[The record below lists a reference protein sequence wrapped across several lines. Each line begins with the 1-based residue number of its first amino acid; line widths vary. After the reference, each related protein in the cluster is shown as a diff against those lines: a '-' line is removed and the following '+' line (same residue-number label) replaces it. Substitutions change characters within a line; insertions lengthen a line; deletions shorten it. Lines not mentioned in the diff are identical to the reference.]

1 MTAKV
6 ENVKQGKSKFRLTLK
21 WRDTLQLSVLT
32 IPTIIWFVIFSY
44 IPMFGCVIAFKDF
57 DYRAG
62 IWGSKWCGLKNFQY
76 LFASNDAG
84 RILRNTLFYNAIF
97 IILGIVIGVICA
109 LLLEQVKNKT
119 MIKTFQ
125 TSMFLPHFVSWVV
138 VAFIAQGLFK
148 YDSGILNNFF
158 VKLGMAP
165 KQWYTDTK
173 PWPIILIFANVWK
186 TVGFNTLLYYGGL
199 LGIDQTLYEAAAID
213 GASTMQ
219 RIFKITIPMLMPT
232 ITILF
237 IMGVGNVF
245 RADFGLF
252 YYIPNNYGSLYSV
265 TDVIDTYIFRSLK
278 VSGEI
283 ASSSAASFFQSVCG
297 LLLVLGANRVIR
309 KINPE
314 NAMF

>member
-1 MTAKV
+1 M
-6 ENVKQGKSKFRLTLK
+6 
-21 WRDTLQLSVLT
+21 QLSLLT
-32 IPTIIWFVIFSY
+32 VPAIVWFIVFSY

-76 LFASNDAG
+76 LFASNDAA
-84 RILRNTLFYNAIF
+84 RILRNTILYNVVF
-97 IILGIVIGVICA
+97 ILLGIVIGVASA
-109 LLLEQVKNKT
+109 LLLEQIKKKM

-125 TSMFLPHFVSWVV
+125 TMIFLPHFVSWVV
-138 VAFIAQGLFK
+138 VAFVAQGLFK
-148 YDSGILNNFF
+148 YESGILNNILSKF
-158 VKLGMAP
+158 GMAP
-165 KQWYTDTK
+165 KQWYTDVK
-173 PWPIILIFANVWK
+173 PWPTILILANIWK
-186 TVGFNTLLYYGGL
+186 TIGFNTLIYYGGL
-199 LGIDQTLYEAAAID
+199 LGIDTTLYEAAAID
-213 GASTMQ
+213 GATTMQ
-219 RIFKITIPMLMPT
+219 RIFKITIPMLLPT

-237 IMGVGNVF
+237 IMGVGNIF

-252 YYIPNNYGSLYSV
+252 YYIPNNYGSLYGV

-297 LLLVLGANRVIR
+297 LVLVLCANGIIR